1 MADFL
6 LLGSNYFKDS
16 LTELGHS
23 VFWAGDDPEC
33 DLRLPSPKIDLT
45 LILSRMPGR
54 PQAIILTDDLGS
66 RVLPSGLD
74 KTPILKIWY
83 AVDSP
88 LNFFWQKEYAPLFDL
103 VLVDQKDCAS
113 DLGQL
118 ARGPVHW
125 LPVGIQTRLYE
136 QPVREKKYDLAFV
149 GTLSNEVRPKRS
161 LILAALS
168 KRYSL
173 STAGGKNE
181 SWISPEQAGYLY
193 AQSRMVFNEN
203 LFDGVT
209 TRMLEGMASGSLL
222 LTEEA
227 PNGMGDLFD
236 PGLDFCAYTPFNLFD
251 LIDLY
256 LKNEKKREQIATRGR
271 DKVWALHDIRH
282 RTIRLLD
289 LASSVKPETGLRSG
303 GAFFRQQGKTF
314 FLAFIRWPHEKNRS
328 WLVRAE
334 TMLKRAV
341 NTVEADRDSFLY
353 LGLIHRLK
361 GEHEKGIPYLDKA
374 SSLGSLRARIAL
386 AFSALEQDHNN
397 EALKHFLGVF
407 KMEEPED
414 EASVECFR
422 RPPVNLPLS
431 AEQHFS
437 LGRILEKRGHGF
449 TPGFTRSRLSMPF
462 FNAFEHYLSAIKI
475 APDHLPA
482 LQRTAELLAEF
493 GAYTEAY
500 SFMAR
505 AADTL
510 PQSSELAEKAE
521 QLARLGY
528 CSIK

>member
-6 LLGSNYFKDS
+6 LLGSNYFKNS

-33 DLRLPSPKIDLT
+33 DLQIPSQKIDVT

-74 KTPILKIWY
+74 NTQILKIWY

-88 LNFFWQKEYAPLFDL
+88 LNFFWQREYAPLFDL
-103 VLVDQKDCAS
+103 VLVDQKNCAS

-118 ARGPVHW
+118 TEGSVHW

-149 GTLSNEVRPKRS
+149 GTLSNKVRPKRS

-181 SWISPEQAGYLY
+181 DWISPEQAAHLY

-209 TRMLEGMASGSLL
+209 TRMLESMASGSLL

-227 PNGMGDLFD
+227 SNGMEDLFD
-236 PGLDFCAYTPFNLFD
+236 SGLDFAAYTPFNLFD

-256 LKNEKKREQIATRGR
+256 LKNEKKREQIAARGR

-289 LASSVKPETGLRSG
+289 LASSVKPETGIKSG
-303 GAFFRQQGKTF
+303 GTFFRQQGKTF
-314 FLAFIRWPHEKNRS
+314 FLSFIRWPYEKNRP

-334 TMLKRAV
+334 TMLNRAV
-341 NTVEADRDSFLY
+341 NTVEADQDSFLY

-374 SSLGSLRARIAL
+374 ASMGSLRARIAL
-386 AFSALEQDHNN
+386 AFSALEMDQNN
-397 EALKHFLGVF
+397 IAIKHFHDVF

-414 EASVECFR
+414 EADVECFR
-422 RPPVNLPLS
+422 RLPVNLPLS

-437 LGRILEKRGHGF
+437 LGKILEKRGHGF
-449 TPGFTRSRLSMPF
+449 TPGFTRSSLSMPF
-462 FNAFEHYLSAIKI
+462 FNAFEHYLRAVKI

-482 LQRTAELLAEF
+482 LQRIADLLAKF

-500 SFMAR
+500 SFIAR
-505 AADTL
+505 AADIA

-521 QLARLGY
+521 QFARLGY
-528 CSIK
+528 YSIE